1 MGSWRVEDG
10 MMMNWKQTEN
20 GWSETSKSCGKTLEL
35 SGSILLGYYTPK
47 QSQVEEI
54 LHTLQIKQ
62 LERGFDN
69 KKFDKSYK
77 GEENRLYREE
87 EEP

>member
-1 MGSWRVEDG
+1 
-10 MMMNWKQTEN
+10 
-20 GWSETSKSCGKTLEL
+20 
-35 SGSILLGYYTPK
+35 LLGYYTPK